1 MSEALRRFW
10 EQRGE
15 TIILNALQA
24 LLIVALLF
32 IARWLGTRIINLIA
46 RALARKVE
54 ASERRQAQ
62 IHTVAAILKSVLSYV
77 LLAIGLLSVL
87 GAMGVN
93 LGPVLATVGITGL
106 AISLG
111 SQQIVRDVLNGFFIL
126 VEDQFAV
133 GDEVTIDGVHG
144 IIETV
149 GMRITRIR
157 DDQGRLI
164 TLANSSIARVTNH
177 SRGRALLSLEVSL
190 AADYGLTAAREWLTS
205 TCAAFAHPALQTPIE
220 VRGPTTLE
228 TARFT
233 FQLRAQTVAGQ
244 MESLGDALREHLI
257 TRARAEGVPLT

>member
-1 MSEALRRFW
+1 MGEALRRFW
-10 EQRGE
+10 EQRGDA
-15 TIILNALQA
+15 IILNALQVA
-24 LLIVALLF
+24 LIVALL
-32 IARWLGTRIINLIA
+32 IAARWLGTRIINLIT
-46 RALARKVE
+46 RALARKIDS
-54 ASERRQAQ
+54 SERRQVQ
-62 IHTVAAILKSVLSYV
+62 IRTIGVLLNSVLSYV
-77 LLAIGLLSVL
+77 LLFVGLLSVL
-87 GAMGVN
+87 GAMGIN
-93 LGPVLATVGITGL
+93 LAPVLATAGVTGL

-111 SQQIVRDVLNGFFIL
+111 AQQIVRDVLNGFFIL

-144 IIETV
+144 VVETM

-205 TCAAFAHPALQTPIE
+205 TCAAFTHPALQTPIE

-244 MESLGDALREHLI
+244 LESMGDALREHLI